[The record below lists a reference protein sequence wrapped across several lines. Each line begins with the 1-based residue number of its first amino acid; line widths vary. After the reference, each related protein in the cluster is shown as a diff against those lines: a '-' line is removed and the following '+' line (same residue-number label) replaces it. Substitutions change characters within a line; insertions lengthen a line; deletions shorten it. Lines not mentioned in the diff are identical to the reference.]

1 MVSSK
6 WKFQLN
12 SRHNNLLQVNFSAI
26 ARYKLKGD
34 IMKKVSVLQS
44 LIAGFL
50 MLVVHTSA
58 FAHSALSVSSPENGQ
73 TVSAPSVLMLGFNG
87 DVRLVRLT
95 MATDDGPVEIG
106 FTPQAEAMGMFH
118 VPMPALAAGT
128 YRVEWTIL
136 GADGHSVS
144 ENFRFTVDPSAPAA
158 VMNHDAMH
166 VHMHDDEAESK
177 PEEMEHH
184 QH

>member
-1 MVSSK
+1 MRKVS
-6 WKFQLN
+6 
-12 SRHNNLLQVNFSAI
+12 LLQ
-26 ARYKLKGD
+26 G
-34 IMKKVSVLQS
+34 

-50 MLVVHTSA
+50 MLTMHSSA

-73 TVSAPSVLMLGFNG
+73 TVSAPSVMMLGFNG
-87 DVRLVRLT
+87 DVRLVKLT
-95 MATDDGPVEIG
+95 VTNDAGPVDIG
-106 FTPQAEAMGMFH
+106 FTPQAEAKAMFH
-118 VPMPALAAGT
+118 VSMPALVAGA

-144 ENFRFTVDPSAPAA
+144 ENFRFTIDPNAPAA

-166 VHMHDDEAESK
+166 SHMHDDEAHDH
-177 PEEMEHH
+177 EETTAH